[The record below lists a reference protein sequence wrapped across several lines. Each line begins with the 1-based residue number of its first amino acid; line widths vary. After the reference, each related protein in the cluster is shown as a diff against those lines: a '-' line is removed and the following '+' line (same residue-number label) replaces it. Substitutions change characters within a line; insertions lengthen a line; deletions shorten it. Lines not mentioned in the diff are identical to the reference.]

1 MSDITMR
8 HILDVLEQPTTTKD
22 GKSGKLWHAKTETAK
37 RLLGRIKTVL
47 DYAIVNEYRTGS
59 SGRAQVTLPDGAK
72 PRPWDAT
79 PTPLQLA
86 RARGH
91 RWLAMLESGEVK
103 SLRQIAEREKL
114 DLRYIRRMVRLTS
127 LSPYIV
133 EAILD
138 DALPSGSSLFD
149 FSNEVPLLWA
159 EQGGSSSS
167 DPEAI

>member
-1 MSDITMR
+1 MKDS
-8 HILDVLEQPTTTKD
+8 HILQAGPLDVAAASD
-22 GKSGKLWHAKTETAK
+22 GRLVLITPIRFK
-37 RLLGRIKTVL
+37 R
-47 DYAIVNEYRTGS
+47 S

-86 RARGH
+86 LARGQ

-127 LSPYIV
+127 LSPHIV

-138 DALPSGSSLFD
+138 DTLPSGSSLFD
-149 FSNEVPLLWA
+149 FSDEVPLLWA
-159 EQGGSSSS
+159 EQGGTS
-167 DPEAI
+167 PTP

>member
-1 MSDITMR
+1 MKDSQILQAGP
-8 HILDVLEQPTTTKD
+8 LDVAAASD
-22 GKSGKLWHAKTETAK
+22 GRLVLITPIRFK
-37 RLLGRIKTVL
+37 R
-47 DYAIVNEYRTGS
+47 N
-59 SGRAQVTLPDGAK
+59 SGRAQVTLPGGAK

-79 PTPLQLA
+79 PTPLQRAL
-86 RARGH
+86 ARGH

-159 EQGGSSSS
+159 EQGG
-167 DPEAI
+167 A

>member
-1 MSDITMR
+1 MKDS
-8 HILDVLEQPTTTKD
+8 HILQAGPLDVAAASD
-22 GKSGKLWHAKTETAK
+22 GRLVLITPIRFK
-37 RLLGRIKTVL
+37 R
-47 DYAIVNEYRTGS
+47 S
-59 SGRAQVTLPDGAK
+59 SGRAQVTLPSGAK

-86 RARGH
+86 LARGH

-167 DPEAI
+167 YPEAI

>member
-1 MSDITMR
+1 
-8 HILDVLEQPTTTKD
+8 
-22 GKSGKLWHAKTETAK
+22 
-37 RLLGRIKTVL
+37 
-47 DYAIVNEYRTGS
+47 
-59 SGRAQVTLPDGAK
+59 
-72 PRPWDAT
+72 
-79 PTPLQLA
+79 
-86 RARGH
+86 
-91 RWLAMLESGEVK
+91 MLESGEVK

-159 EQGGSSSS
+159 EQGGLS
-167 DPEAI
+167 PTP

>member
-1 MSDITMR
+1 MKDSQILQAGP
-8 HILDVLEQPTTTKD
+8 LDVAAASD
-22 GKSGKLWHAKTETAK
+22 GRLVLLTPIRFK
-37 RLLGRIKTVL
+37 R
-47 DYAIVNEYRTGS
+47 S

-72 PRPWDAT
+72 PRPWNAT

-86 RARGH
+86 LARGH

-103 SLRQIAEREKL
+103 SLRQIAEREQL

-127 LSPYIV
+127 LSPHIV

-159 EQGGSSSS
+159 EQGGLSRQARSQAYR
-167 DPEAI
+167 PAHRAIGRAPRREHRANAC

>member
-1 MSDITMR
+1 MKDS
-8 HILDVLEQPTTTKD
+8 HILQAGPLDVAAASD
-22 GKSGKLWHAKTETAK
+22 GRLVLITPIRFK
-37 RLLGRIKTVL
+37 R
-47 DYAIVNEYRTGS
+47 S

-86 RARGH
+86 LARGP

-127 LSPYIV
+127 LSPHIV
-133 EAILD
+133 DAILD

-149 FSNEVPLLWA
+149 FSDEVPLLWA

-167 DPEAI
+167 YPEAI

>member
-1 MSDITMR
+1 
-8 HILDVLEQPTTTKD
+8 
-22 GKSGKLWHAKTETAK
+22 
-37 RLLGRIKTVL
+37 
-47 DYAIVNEYRTGS
+47 
-59 SGRAQVTLPDGAK
+59 
-72 PRPWDAT
+72 
-79 PTPLQLA
+79 
-86 RARGH
+86 
-91 RWLAMLESGEVK
+91 MLESGEVK

-159 EQGGSSSS
+159 EQGG
-167 DPEAI
+167 A

>member
-1 MSDITMR
+1 MKASQILQAGP
-8 HILDVLEQPTTTKD
+8 LDVAAASD
-22 GKSGKLWHAKTETAK
+22 GRLVLITPIRFK
-37 RLLGRIKTVL
+37 R
-47 DYAIVNEYRTGS
+47 S
-59 SGRAQVTLPDGAK
+59 SGRAQVTLPSGAK
-72 PRPWDAT
+72 PWDAT

-86 RARGH
+86 LARGH

-127 LSPYIV
+127 LSPHIV

-149 FSNEVPLLWA
+149 FSDEVPLLWA
-159 EQGGSSSS
+159 EQGGSS
-167 DPEAI
+167 PTP